1 VLKNYLGENMKLEG
15 EFTFNGSRQEVWD
28 LLQDPDILV
37 NSLPGAKNMKK
48 IGDDEYQGEMIV
60 KVGPLNGAFTANIK
74 LKDKVQPQSY
84 KMLVE
89 SKGNVGFAN
98 GTAEIELTEQEE
110 KSTLMKYVAELQ
122 VGGRLASVGQ
132 RMLDTVG
139 RSLTRQGLEAMNN
152 ALKARMGSDAD
163 EVEQE
168 KFVPPSQSDI
178 ARGVAKDVMK
188 ESLLSNKV
196 VWAIAAVVILLI
208 VVWILVK

>member
-1 VLKNYLGENMKLEG
+1 MKLEG

-28 LLQDPDILV
+28 LLQDPDILA
-37 NSLPGAKNMKK
+37 NSLPGAKNMQK
-48 IGDDEYQGEMIV
+48 ISDDEYKGEMIV

-84 KMLVE
+84 TMLVE

-98 GTAEIELTEQEE
+98 GTAKIELTEQEE

-152 ALKARMGSDAD
+152 ALKARMGSSVD
-163 EVEQE
+163 EKE
-168 KFVPPSQSDI
+168 KFVPPSQSEI

-188 ESLLSNKV
+188 ESLMSNKV
-196 VWAIAAVVILLI
+196 VWALVALVVMIVILW
-208 VVWILVK
+208 VVLK